1 MVRRSRRQRGG
12 GQLQDLRD
20 AVNNAEPESEAH
32 REATQK
38 LNAYKL
44 TPEGI
49 AEVEAEAEAERQK
62 RETATAV
69 EQSTGGRRRRRSRK
83 SRRPRKSRR
92 SRRSR
97 KSRRSRRH

>member
-12 GQLQDLRD
+12 GQLQELPD
-20 AVNNAEPESEAH
+20 AVNNAEQESEAH

-38 LNAYKL
+38 LNAYEL

-49 AEVEAEAEAERQK
+49 AEVEAEAEAKAETERQK
-62 RETATAV
+62 METAA
-69 EQSTGGRRRRRSRK
+69 GGRRRRRSRK